1 MREKNHVFVRKGKK
15 TIKWWYK
22 KIAIEKNK
30 FKLGTRKR
38 CIAKE
43 SLTASTLLH
52 RLVLSIELSTVKTG
66 TGKVILVR
74 KLKCTTAARVH
85 IILNALKTDE
95 QKKVLNVYISA
106 TTLVAPLVLILRTRK
121 RKENLLEYY
130 RILKHYC
137 SSQWLY
143 IMLGYD

>member
-52 RLVLSIELSTVKTG
+52 RLVLSIELSTVKTW
-66 TGKVILVR
+66 TGKVNLVR

-95 QKKVLNVYISA
+95 QKVLNVYISA

-137 SSQWLY
+137 SSQ
-143 IMLGYD
+143 